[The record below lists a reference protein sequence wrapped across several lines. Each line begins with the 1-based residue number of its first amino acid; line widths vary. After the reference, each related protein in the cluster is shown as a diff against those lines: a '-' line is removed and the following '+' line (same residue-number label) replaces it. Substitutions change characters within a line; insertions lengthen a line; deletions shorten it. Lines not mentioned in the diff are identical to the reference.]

1 MLCKHD
7 SPTFKSQAQSK
18 QCATPA
24 CTCTLRSVLQQNA
37 QSQNRQ
43 PGYHLWDQWANF
55 QKKSPSHSYDDPAT
69 LKLLSAKAQLS
80 RKQQICP
87 SPQDLMATNPSS
99 LSLPQSSGQC
109 HFAQHRAFQARCSLI
124 LWDVTDT
131 PLFFCKECFFYTI
144 LYVYIFLFYVIDCL
158 FYMHITNFT
167 GTGVKVSLVQ
177 LISQRELQQNP
188 LHVLWAKLPHKSS
201 GA

>member
-80 RKQQICP
+80 RKSQPCP

-144 LYVYIFLFYVIDCL
+144 LYVYFFYFML
-158 FYMHITNFT
+158 
-167 GTGVKVSLVQ
+167 
-177 LISQRELQQNP
+177 
-188 LHVLWAKLPHKSS
+188 
-201 GA
+201 